1 MTVISDLE
9 LPHFDYTDPEL
20 RGDRFHERMR
30 ELRAESWIA
39 RSDLGFV
46 VLDREA
52 ANFFLKSKSVEF
64 PGVMMFELLGITE
77 GPLHE
82 SLSKNIITLNGEQHR
97 RLRALV
103 RDEFTPKAADRYRP
117 AMRKFLAELF
127 EPIAEAGRC
136 DFVTAFAKPY
146 PALMIATV
154 VGAPLEDAPRLHELS
169 NLLQSQFDAIAV
181 MTRRE
186 ELEQAALEF
195 DDYARA
201 LVEKRRKDPQDDL
214 VSRLVQIEREGDRLS
229 EEECVHL
236 VLDVMNGGVD
246 TTQSQLAHG
255 IRLLADHPD
264 QWRMLG
270 EDPSLAPA
278 AAEEIAPVR
287 AGGAV
292 HEPRAAGGRSSSAT
306 SSFPPAR
313 SCSPRPGT
321 RTASPRATNA
331 PSASTSRPREARRS
345 RSRSAPVP
353 TSASAPT
360 WPARS
365 FRRDWR
371 SSPSTCRAWRSTAS
385 PRYGIDHRAL
395 RHGVTADPLVRLTGR
410 SNFAYP
416 SRRW

>member
-1 MTVISDLE
+1 
-9 LPHFDYTDPEL
+9 
-20 RGDRFHERMR
+20 
-30 ELRAESWIA
+30 
-39 RSDLGFV
+39 
-46 VLDREA
+46 
-52 ANFFLKSKSVEF
+52 
-64 PGVMMFELLGITE
+64 
-77 GPLHE
+77 
-82 SLSKNIITLNGEQHR
+82 
-97 RLRALV
+97 V

-195 DDYARA
+195 DEYARV

-278 AAEEIAPVR
+278 AAEETLRFEPVAP
-287 AGGAV
+287 
-292 HEPRAAGGRSSSAT
+292 
-306 SSFPPAR
+306 F
-313 SCSPRPGT
+313 
-321 RTASPRATNA
+321 
-331 PSASTSRPREARRS
+331 TSRVLHETVEFRDIEFPAGS
-345 RSRSAPVP
+345 VVF
-353 TSASAPT
+353 ASAWNANRESEGDDRPERFDIT
-360 WPARS
+360 ATRGSAKSLTFGAGAHFCLGSNLARAELQEGLT
-365 FRRDWR
+365 FLAANMPELALDGE
-371 SSPSTCRAWRSTAS
+371 
-385 PRYGIDHRAL
+385 PRYGTI
-395 RHGVTADPLVRLTGR
+395 TGLYGME
-410 SNFAYP
+410 SLP
-416 SRRW
+416 IRWAA

>member
-1 MTVISDLE
+1 MAAVTDLE
-9 LPHFDYTDPEL
+9 LPRFEYLDPEL
-20 RGDRFHERMR
+20 RGDRFHDTMR
-30 ELRAESWIA
+30 ALRESSWIA
-39 RSDLGFV
+39 SSEFGYF

-52 ANFFLKSKSVEF
+52 AGFFLRSRSATF
-64 PGVMMFELLGITE
+64 PGERMFELLGITE
-77 GPLHE
+77 GPLRDA
-82 SLSKNIITLNGEQHR
+82 LSNNILVLSGEQHA
-97 RLRALV
+97 RLRKLV
-103 RDEFTPKAADRYRP
+103 HPYFTPKAADRYRP
-117 AMRKFLAELF
+117 AMREFLAQLF

-195 DDYARA
+195 DEYARA

-270 EDPSLAPA
+270 EDLSLAPA
-278 AAEEIAPVR
+278 AAEEALRFEPVAP
-287 AGGAV
+287 
-292 HEPRAAGGRSSSAT
+292 
-306 SSFPPAR
+306 F
-313 SCSPRPGT
+313 
-321 RTASPRATNA
+321 
-331 PSASTSRPREARRS
+331 TSRVLQETVEFRDIEFPAGS
-345 RSRSAPVP
+345 VVF
-353 TSASAPT
+353 ASAWNANRESEGDERADRFDIT
-360 WPARS
+360 AARGS
-365 FRRDWR
+365 AKSLTFGAGAHFCLG
-371 SSPSTCRAWRSTAS
+371 SNLARAELQEGLTFLAS
-385 PRYGIDHRAL
+385 NMPGLALDGEPRYGTITGLYGMESLPIRW
-395 RHGVTADPLVRLTGR
+395 TA
-410 SNFAYP
+410 
-416 SRRW
+416 